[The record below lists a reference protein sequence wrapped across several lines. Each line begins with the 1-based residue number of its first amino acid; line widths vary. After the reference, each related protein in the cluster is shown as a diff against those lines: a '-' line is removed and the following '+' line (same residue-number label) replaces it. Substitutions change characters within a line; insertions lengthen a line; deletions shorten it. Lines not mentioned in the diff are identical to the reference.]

1 MKINILGAEY
11 EVLYQTEE
19 ENSKLRE
26 NDAICELYTKQII
39 LAKKP
44 HDIMD
49 FDNIEEYWKK
59 TLRHEIVHAFIFES
73 GLSVN
78 CNWNEE
84 LIADW
89 IALQSSKLNEA
100 FKQAGCV

>member
-26 NDAICELYTKQII
+26 NDGVCELYTKQII

-44 HDIMD
+44 HDIME
-49 FDNIEEYWKK
+49 FDNIEKYWKK
-59 TLRHEIVHAFIFES
+59 VLRHEIVHAFIFES

-89 IALQSSKLNEA
+89 IALQSAKLNEA